1 MDNWLDQAPEDR
13 PYAVLQV
20 IVILIA
26 SLVFT
31 SIGCAQTT
39 AGFLAGSVVDAR
51 AYLSQNRL
59 LLDFMRIAL
68 TLMRNRG

>member
-1 MDNWLDQAPEDR
+1 MDNWLDQVLEDR

-20 IVILIA
+20 IVTLIA
-26 SLVFT
+26 SLVFI

-39 AGFLAGSVVDAR
+39 AGFLAGSVVYPR
-51 AYLSQNRL
+51 AYLFQNRL
-59 LLDFMRIAL
+59 LFDFMKIAL